1 MRTEKHFVIV
11 DMIKNGFLPFILIT
25 IFIPNCIPAQSTLKG
40 YKEVTGKEASQII
53 PGSQKLI
60 YAKGNALPDVIEFDE
75 NTQLKPEQITT
86 WIKSTLIKSGE
97 SDLTMLKSKLSKSGL
112 DHQKYQ
118 QTYKGLPIEGATCNV
133 HSKNN
138 KILSITSNL
147 FKISQERQSNKPQLE
162 SSQALNKSLK
172 TLDYAEYSWQNEY
185 WEKEIKN
192 RTNNPM
198 ATYYPSGQ
206 LMWYNQ
212 HGSLVLAYK
221 FDIHASSPDKFF
233 RIFTDANTGEILNQ
247 LPMESNCDGTTV
259 NTIFNGTHTISTL
272 NILPGLLWDLHDDC
286 FNDEITIFDWNSS
299 TCTASPASILSSD
312 NTWTTDNQRF
322 GGSVLYYTRQ
332 ASNYWF
338 AQGLNG
344 YDDAD
349 GDINGYINAIFDGSS
364 SPGCQAYSDN
374 ASMSFAGGTL
384 KVGLGS
390 SGTLANSWSTQ
401 DILGHEYTHAVT
413 GSSAGL
419 NYSYESGALN
429 ESFSDIFGEAIERFS
444 LGSNDWL
451 MGDERTDGAIRSMA
465 NPNLYYNPDTYLGT
479 YWYSGSADNG
489 GVHTNSG
496 VQNFW
501 FYLLSQGG
509 SGTNDNGDSY
519 SVSGLGISTAS
530 IIARENLLSYL
541 DSDDGYAEA
550 RSKSIQAAIDIYG
563 LCSNQVKQVTNAW
576 YAVGVGNA
584 YPQATATATQTEVC
598 AGNTINLQSSGGVSY
613 SWSGPNGFTSNAQN
627 PSINNAMA
635 ANQGTYTVTATFSN
649 GCTGTASVYVTVNP
663 LPNATIG
670 ATPNPIC
677 SGNTLQ
683 LSSGGGSTYA
693 WSGPGGFSSN
703 LQNPTRA
710 NIQVSQ
716 SGIYTV
722 TVTSAQGCTAIKTVN
737 VSVNLSPTATIGAT
751 PNPICSGNTLQLS
764 SGGGSTYA
772 WSGPGGF
779 SSNLQN
785 PTRTNIQVSQ
795 GGTYTVTVTSAQG
808 CPDTKTVNVTVNQ
821 TPTPTIGATP
831 NPVCVN
837 DILYLTSSG
846 GASYLWSGP
855 NGFSTIIQNPGRK
868 ITSTSDAGIYTVTV
882 TSAEGC
888 PATASINVGVNPLP
902 NGTISVST
910 QTPCVGSNV
919 QFFASG
925 GVSYQWSGP
934 LGFSSTQQ
942 NPILAITKYNQRGAY
957 SVIITNIYGCS
968 IRLSIKIDVYFP
980 PIATASHDIAT
991 ACTGS
996 TLKLFSTGAGSASWT
1011 GPNGFT
1017 SNIKNPTI
1025 SNVNSANSGT
1035 YTVTIT
1041 SPNGCT
1047 ASASTNVL
1055 IVNPPT
1061 VNASASDYD
1070 VCEGSNVQLNSSGGS
1085 TYQWSGPAGYSSNL
1099 QNPLILNIPLY
1110 MSGNYTVTAGGPT
1123 GCKSSL
1129 SFPIHV
1135 YPQIVGSASAN
1146 PNPYTFGQSIQLS
1159 ATGGSSYLWSGPNG
1173 FHSTDQNPVIYN
1185 AGYGAAGM
1193 YVVLVQNEGGCE
1205 YAYFVDLQIENSS
1218 FGDHSG
1224 TESKVEK
1231 PTLYPNPTSDFITIS
1246 EKNVTEFEY
1255 MIIDHTGLIV
1265 TRGNASSGNQIN
1277 VSSLVSGQYTIIYS
1291 SSGSDKRHVLSF
1303 IKVE

>member
-1 MRTEKHFVIV
+1 MKTEKHFVIV
-11 DMIKNGFLPFILIT
+11 DMIKNGFFPFILIT
-25 IFIPNCIPAQSTLKG
+25 FFIPNCIPAQSTLKG

-75 NTQLKPEQITT
+75 NTQLNPEQITT

-162 SSQALNKSLK
+162 SFQALNKSLK
-172 TLDYAEYSWQNEY
+172 TLDYSEYYWQNEY
-185 WEKEIKN
+185 WENEIKK
-192 RTNNPM
+192 RTNNPI
-198 ATYYPSGQ
+198 ATYYPSGE

-429 ESFSDIFGEAIERFS
+429 ESFSDIFGEVIERFS

-584 YPQATATATQTEVC
+584 YPQATATATQTEIC

-649 GCTGTASVYVTVNP
+649 GCTGTASVYITVNP
-663 LPNATIG
+663 LPN
-670 ATPNPIC
+670 
-677 SGNTLQ
+677 
-683 LSSGGGSTYA
+683 
-693 WSGPGGFSSN
+693 
-703 LQNPTRA
+703 
-710 NIQVSQ
+710 
-716 SGIYTV
+716 
-722 TVTSAQGCTAIKTVN
+722 
-737 VSVNLSPTATIGAT
+737 ATIGAT

-1123 GCKSSL
+1123 GCKSSV

-1146 PNPYTFGQSIQLS
+1146 PNPYTLGQSIQLS

-1224 TESKVEK
+1224 TEARTEK
-1231 PTLYPNPTSDFITIS
+1231 PTLYPNPTRDFITIS

-1265 TRGNASSGNQIN
+1265 TRGNTSSGNQIN
-1277 VSSLVSGQYTIIYS
+1277 ASSLVSGQYTVIYS